1 MERILPGSKVLA
13 RSAFGDLLPR
23 RAVTGVVM
31 GRDFQVVLVC
41 SEEEWE
47 AAEAEGREPDGIA
60 WPAEDV
66 SLTEHAHA

>member
-13 RSAFGDLLPR
+13 RSAYGDLLPR
-23 RAVTGVVM
+23 RALTGVVM

-41 SEEEWE
+41 SEEEWD
-47 AAEAEGREPDGIA
+47 AAQAEGREPEGIP

-66 SLTEHAHA
+66 KLDEHAHT

>member
-13 RSAFGDLLPR
+13 RSAFGELLPR
-23 RAVTGVVM
+23 RAVTGVIM

-41 SEEEWE
+41 SEGEWE
-47 AAEAEGREPDGIA
+47 AAHSQGRDPEGIP

-66 SLTEHAHA
+66 KLVEHVHA